1 MQIPF
6 LQHKH
11 WVQLTMSKQMQRK
24 AAHGDRFNRT
34 RYKPDSSLQGYRN
47 ETIVIVNETQIKHLK
62 LKIVKSPVSDY
73 R

>member
-24 AAHGDRFNRT
+24 AARCDRFNRT

-47 ETIVIVNETQIKHLK
+47 ENDSHC
-62 LKIVKSPVSDY
+62 
-73 R
+73 